1 MITRV
6 AKQPLT
12 PAQNLVR
19 FVNKR
24 TRRAQ
29 QPKKPKRTVEDY
41 QVMHQ
46 DFNATKSLNPKDA
59 EATKENVRGIW
70 RKWIK

>member
-12 PAQNLVR
+12 LAQNLVR

-24 TRRAQ
+24 TRRRAQ
-29 QPKKPKRTVEDY
+29 QLKKPKRTVEDF
-41 QVMHQ
+41 QVMRQ

-59 EATKENVRGIW
+59 EATKENV
-70 RKWIK
+70 